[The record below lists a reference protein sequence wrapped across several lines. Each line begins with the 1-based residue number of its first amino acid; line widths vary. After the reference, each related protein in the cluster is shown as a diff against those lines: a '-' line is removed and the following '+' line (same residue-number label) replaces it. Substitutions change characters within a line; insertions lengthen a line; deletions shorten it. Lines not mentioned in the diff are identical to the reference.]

1 MAKYTGKND
10 LERGVMLEIIKNIER
25 SFGTLNVG
33 SRVTLIEVTHFPT
46 SYKVIDE
53 YGKSW
58 ILRTYDVRLL
68 NDE

>member
-1 MAKYTGKND
+1 MGKYTGKND
-10 LERGVMLEIIKNIER
+10 LERGTMLEIIKNIER
-25 SFGTLNVG
+25 SYGKLNVG

-53 YGKSW
+53 SGKSW

>member
-1 MAKYTGKND
+1 MGKYTGKND
-10 LERGVMLEIIKNIER
+10 LERGTMLEIIKNIER

-33 SRVTLIEVTHFPT
+33 SRVTLIEVTHCPT

-53 YGKSW
+53 SGKSW